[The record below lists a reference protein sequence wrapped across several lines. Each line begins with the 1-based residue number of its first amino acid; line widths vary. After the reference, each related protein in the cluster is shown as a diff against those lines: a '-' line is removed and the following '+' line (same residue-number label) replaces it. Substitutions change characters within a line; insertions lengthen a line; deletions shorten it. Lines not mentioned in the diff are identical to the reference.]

1 MAYPDYSIVIIS
13 VTTNGVTTDF
23 AQSFF
28 NDELAKKYYKQAVAD
43 GKRAFYY
50 EKPRPTRFVRNDD
63 QPLVANTEKG
73 LENVPLAAGGAEQ
86 KIGEIAEDIRRWTAP
101 IAIANAF
108 GVQEQLDAKL
118 FKLGEETYGIWKG
131 FNNFLRRA
139 LIGTTYTQ
147 YGQVVFQVTIS
158 NKRVTFRADG
168 NGEFIVPPEIDK
180 LWPNEGEITWTP
192 PLDQSGIEVMIQ
204 PIGVP
209 IALPIG
215 IKRNKKVHDGTQVGG
230 TTTEEYTY
238 VPAGLSI
245 YETETKIWRS
255 DGAGWYTLSE
265 KEVTQPPCPN
275 IGAELSRNFIQDIVY
290 PIVLSDG
297 LTEYVNIG
305 QKYEVV
311 TVGQNCEDVNGV
323 LDTISPNGT
332 IVFET
337 ETTYYKSNGEGS
349 VYEEA
354 KPTDGGGDN
363 GGDNGGGGEPPSCP
377 PAGEFIRKEIIND
390 SMGQSTWSV
399 GGQTGSYAAYK
410 VVRDITADGNCGE
423 QDGEQ
428 YDEFIEEGTT
438 IAEFVD
444 ANNEYEY
451 VVFAASSGSYDYYAT
466 PIDNYTGSDDGSYVT
481 YDPDLEGGGVQYPEG
496 PTNEPCPPAG
506 QYTIGTSGGYIIK
519 LTSNSMLKDNKKTFV
534 LPSHGEYG
542 QLYYAASITA
552 TAKTDVYRGQKWEGR
567 ELPDGNCGF
576 VPEDPNNIGT
586 TLYPKNIN
594 VPAGY
599 YYNGWGKNNVG
610 PTAARFGLQ
619 RYVGKDTLGNDV
631 FKTVFVYV
639 RADGQGGITVSNA

>member
-1 MAYPDYSIVIIS
+1 MAYPDYSIVIVS

-28 NDELAKKYYKQAVAD
+28 NDELAQKYYKQAVSE

-73 LENVPLAAGGAEQ
+73 LENQPLAAGGAEQ
-86 KIGEIAEDIRRWTAP
+86 KVGEIAEDIRNMTP
-101 IAIANAF
+101 IVIIADAF
-108 GVQEQLDAKL
+108 GLQKQVDQAMFKTGEKL
-118 FKLGEETYGIWKG
+118 YEVWKG
-131 FNNFLRRA
+131 YNNFWRKL

-147 YGQVVFQVTIS
+147 YGQVLFQVTIS

-168 NGEFIVPPEIDK
+168 NGEFIVPPEVEK

-192 PLDQSGIEVMIQ
+192 PLNQSGIEVMIQ

-209 IALPIG
+209 IPLPIG

-238 VPAGLSI
+238 VPVGLSI

-255 DGAGWYTLSE
+255 DGAGWYTLSD
-265 KEVTQPPCPN
+265 KDVTEPPCPN
-275 IGAELSRNFIQDIVY
+275 IGAEVSRNYLQDIVQ
-290 PIVLSDG
+290 PILRDDG
-297 LTEYVNIG
+297 LTEYAIIG
-305 QKYEVV
+305 TKYEVV
-311 TVGQNCEDVNGV
+311 TVGQNCEDVNGI
-323 LDTISPNGT
+323 LDEFVPSGAV
-332 IVFET
+332 VFEDD
-337 ETTYYKSNGEGS
+337 TTYYKSDGIGNI
-349 VYEEA
+349 YEEA

-363 GGDNGGGGEPPSCP
+363 GGGGEPPSCP
-377 PAGEFIRKEIIND
+377 EIGAFIRKEIIND
-390 SMGQSTWSV
+390 EMGMTTWSV

-410 VVRDITADGNCGE
+410 IVRDITADGNCGE

-438 IAEFVD
+438 IAAFND
-444 ANNEYEY
+444 ANLEYEY

-466 PIDNYTGSDDGSYVT
+466 PIQTSDDTSDGDYVT
-481 YDPDLEGGGVQYPEG
+481 YDPELEDGGVQYPSSQT
-496 PTNEPCPPAG
+496 PEPCPPAG
-506 QYTIGTSGGYIIK
+506 SYVKGISGGYLIQ
-519 LTSNSMLKDNKKTFV
+519 LTSGSRLVDNKKTFV
-534 LPSHGEYG
+534 LPSLGSYG

-567 ELPDGNCGF
+567 QVPDGNCGF
-576 VPEDPNNIGT
+576 QPEDPENIGT
-586 TLYPKNIN
+586 TLYPNNVN

-599 YYNGWGKNNVG
+599 YYNGWGKNNVS
-610 PTAARFGLQ
+610 PTSVRFGLQ

-631 FKTVFVYV
+631 FKTVFCYV
-639 RADGQGGITVSNA
+639 RANGQGGITITNA